1 MRGSKMRTIGIVFLF
16 ALIGGF
22 AFDCFAES
30 TDGGKI
36 KQTAKDQVAFCQIKF
51 YDAKMIEPVAYE
63 VKNGVAVF
71 AVLASRGQ
79 ERILIC
85 DIDTA
90 KLHPGDIVS
99 NDTEIKEMWK
109 KGHVE
114 GYFPFKGAQ
123 KFERKIPVLRCWEIG
138 TYNLQLALGSTV
150 IRKYTASEQK
160 ARDYFRKS
168 AERNIK

>member
-1 MRGSKMRTIGIVFLF
+1 MRTIVIVFLF
-16 ALIGGF
+16 ALIGCLT
-22 AFDCFAES
+22 FDCFAGNA
-30 TDGGKI
+30 DGGKI
-36 KQTAKDQVAFCQIKF
+36 EQTAKDQIAFCQIKF
-51 YDAKMIEPVAYE
+51 DDAKMIELIAYE
-63 VKNGVAVF
+63 VKNGVAIF

-90 KLHPGDIVS
+90 KLHPGDVVS
-99 NDTEIKEMWK
+99 NDMEIKEMWK
-109 KGHVE
+109 KGRVE

-160 ARDYFRKS
+160 ARDHYRKS
-168 AERNIK
+168 TGQNIK

>member
-1 MRGSKMRTIGIVFLF
+1 MRTIGIVFLF
-16 ALIGGF
+16 ALIGYF
-22 AFDCFAES
+22 AFDCLAENA
-30 TDGGKI
+30 DRGKI
-36 KQTAKDQVAFCQIKF
+36 EPTTKDQVALCQIKF
-51 YDAKMIEPVAYE
+51 YDAKMIELIAYE

-71 AVLASRGQ
+71 AVLASQGQ

-90 KLHPGDIVS
+90 KLHPGDVVS

-150 IRKYTASEQK
+150 IRKYTACEQK
-160 ARDYFRKS
+160 ARDHYRKS
-168 AERNIK
+168 TGQNIK